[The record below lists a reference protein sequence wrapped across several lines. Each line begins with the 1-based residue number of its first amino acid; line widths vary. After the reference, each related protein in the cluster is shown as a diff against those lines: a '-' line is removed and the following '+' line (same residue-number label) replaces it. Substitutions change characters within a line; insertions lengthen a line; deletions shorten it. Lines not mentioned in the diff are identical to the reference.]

1 MKLSYKIPD
10 INIYQ
15 LWEYYRTIYIS
26 NDITIYIWTWSRS
39 RSIGC
44 RFRPFMQPQLQP
56 EHLRVMESCNSMTI
70 HPGPRHPGP
79 WHKTSWPGLVSR
91 VGSSLPPPLSILV
104 ASNPAR
110 NQVPPEIS
118 DVVTKGS
125 AAAAWLWPSLPPNSA
140 SLEWIQQLFPKF
152 GKSWSWCKRVGSILR
167 SVSLH
172 NSRTNFLV

>member
-1 MKLSYKIPD
+1 MISLSTFKHEVGVGVSAAD
-10 INIYQ
+10 
-15 LWEYYRTIYIS
+15 S
-26 NDITIYIWTWSRS
+26 
-39 RSIGC
+39 G
-44 RFRPFMQPQLQP
+44 
-56 EHLRVMESCNSMTI
+56 HSCNPSCNLSISELWSHVILWYSMTI

-104 ASNPAR
+104 APNPAR
-110 NQVPPEIS
+110 SEVPPEIS

-152 GKSWSWCKRVGSILR
+152 GKRWSWCKRVGSILR